1 MSVLTVTNLS
11 HAFIDKTLY
20 EDASFKVE
28 RQDHMGIVG
37 QNGVGKSTLIK
48 IITGEILPDAGNIV
62 WQKNANIGYLDQYAN
77 LQAGTTIHDFLETA
91 FADLF
96 EAEQKMNQLYEDYS
110 QNFNDDLLEKAGR
123 LQTKLEESGFYE
135 IETDITTVASGLG
148 LDDIGLDR
156 DVSELSGGQRSKVIL
171 TKLLLQNPDVLLLD
185 EPTNYLDTKHIDW
198 LIDYLNDFNGAFIV
212 ISHDDAFLERVT
224 NCILDIEFGKIT
236 RYTGDLQS
244 AFKQKDENA
253 LAYRRA
259 YAKQQEQIE
268 KSKAYIRKF
277 KAGSRSKS
285 ARSREKQL
293 AHLDVL
299 KKPDHLVKPQI
310 DFFYKVTE
318 SRILLSTDQLFFGY
332 EQALNKQALDFSVA
346 HDEKVLIS
354 GYNGIGKS
362 TLLKTILNQI
372 PAISGDI
379 EISPTVKIAYY
390 NQSLNWP
397 HKLATPLQYLQ
408 DIYPLEKPK
417 VLRQTLAKT
426 GLTAQQVLSPLVDLS
441 GGEQAKVKLAEV
453 MLTPANLLI
462 LDEPT
467 NHLDDATKTALSKGI
482 QEFPGAVLFV
492 THEANFYDDT
502 WIDKNINIEKLQ

>member
-11 HAFIDKTLY
+11 HSFIDKTLY
-20 EDASFKVE
+20 EDANFKVE
-28 RQDHMGIVG
+28 KQDHMGIVG

-48 IITGEILPDAGNIV
+48 ILTGEILPDEGKIT
-62 WQKNANIGYLDQYAN
+62 WQKNTSIGYLDQYAN
-77 LQAGTTIHDFLETA
+77 LTAGTTIHDFLETA

-96 EAEQKMNQLYEDYS
+96 ETEQKMNQLYEEYS
-110 QNFNDDLLEKAGR
+110 QNLDNDLLEKAGR

-135 IETDITTVASGLG
+135 IETDITTVSSGLG
-148 LDDIGLDR
+148 LNDIGLEH
-156 DVSELSGGQRSKVIL
+156 DVAELSGGQRSKVIL

-198 LIDYLNDFNGAFIV
+198 LIDYLKDFTGAFLV
-212 ISHDDAFLERVT
+212 ISHDDDFLERVT
-224 NCILDIEFGKIT
+224 NCILDIEFGQIT
-236 RYTGDLQS
+236 RYTGDLKS
-244 AFKQKDENA
+244 AFRQKDENA
-253 LAYRRA
+253 MAYRRA
-259 YAKQQEQIE
+259 YVKQQEQIE

-293 AHLDVL
+293 AHMDVL
-299 KKPDHLVKPQI
+299 KKPDHLSNPRI
-310 DFFYKVTE
+310 DFLYKVTE
-318 SRILLSTDQLFFGY
+318 SRILLTTDNLFFGY
-332 EQALNKQALDFSVA
+332 EQALNKKALDFSVA
-346 HDEKVLIS
+346 RDEKVLVS

-362 TLLKTILNQI
+362 TLLKTILGQI
-372 PAISGDI
+372 PAISG
-379 EISPTVKIAYY
+379 EIDTAPTMQIAYY
-390 NQSLNWP
+390 NQSLSWP
-397 HKLATPLQYLQ
+397 NKFATPLQYLQ
-408 DIYPLEKPK
+408 DAYPLEKPK
-417 VLRQTLAKT
+417 ILRQILAKT
-426 GLTAQQVLSPLVDLS
+426 GLTAQQVMSPLGDLS

-492 THEANFYDDT
+492 THEASFYDDS
-502 WIDKNINIEKLQ
+502 WIDKKIDIEKLQ